1 MNKIVESIT
10 STTTTQHAGSYIVH
24 ILLQQHENHEN
35 VILTKRTCN
44 DLREI
49 KQVTAYKIL
58 EK

>member
-10 STTTTQHAGSYIVH
+10 STTTAQHAGSYTTH
-24 ILLQQHENHEN
+24 FLQQHENHEN